1 MTEIQVDH
9 PIARPS
15 FDFRRHP
22 AASIRRL
29 LDRFGGARFFVG
41 AYALLILLTYFPGNL
56 SVFWLY
62 AVEVNPRVG
71 LTSAD

>member
-1 MTEIQVDH
+1 
-9 PIARPS
+9 
-15 FDFRRHP
+15 
-22 AASIRRL
+22 
-29 LDRFGGARFFVG
+29 
-41 AYALLILLTYFPGNL
+41 LLTYFPGNL